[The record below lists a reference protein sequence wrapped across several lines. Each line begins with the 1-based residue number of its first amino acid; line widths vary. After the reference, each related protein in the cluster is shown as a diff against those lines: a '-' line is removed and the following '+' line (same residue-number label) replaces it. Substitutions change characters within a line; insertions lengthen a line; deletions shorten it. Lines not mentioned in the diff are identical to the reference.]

1 MSWAKVITSEG
12 TADEM
17 LNNDKINY
25 NNGNMILL
33 SDACLLTLGSGSNS
47 MSHEECTEIFSWI
60 LRFPSD
66 ERFSTI
72 SFMLVSSFV

>member
-47 MSHEECTEIFSWI
+47 MSHEECTEIFTGFCDS
-60 LRFPSD
+60 LLMNGFQL
-66 ERFSTI
+66 FH
-72 SFMLVSSFV
+72 LC